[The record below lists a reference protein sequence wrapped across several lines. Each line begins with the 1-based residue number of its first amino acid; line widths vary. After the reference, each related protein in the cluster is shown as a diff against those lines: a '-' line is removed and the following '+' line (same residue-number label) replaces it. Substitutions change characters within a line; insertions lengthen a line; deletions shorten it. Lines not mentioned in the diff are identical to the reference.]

1 MQCSGTPK
9 RLDASVTKA
18 AKELLDISLARCMA
32 GNARWACAESL
43 NSIDDAK
50 IATMHT
56 TPAKDRK
63 AAIVLAVK
71 GGGADALA

>member
-1 MQCSGTPK
+1 
-9 RLDASVTKA
+9 
-18 AKELLDISLARCMA
+18 MA
-32 GNARWACAESL
+32 CNARWACAESL

-56 TPAKDRK
+56 TRVRDRN

-71 GGGADALA
+71 GEALTL